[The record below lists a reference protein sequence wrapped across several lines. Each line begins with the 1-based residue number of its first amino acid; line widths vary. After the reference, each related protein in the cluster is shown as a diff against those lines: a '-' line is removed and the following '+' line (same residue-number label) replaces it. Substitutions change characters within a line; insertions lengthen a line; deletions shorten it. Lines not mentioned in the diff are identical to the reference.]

1 MADNAPG
8 RQSVFVSHV
17 PLPLAAIQAKLDT
30 ALESGC
36 GLDIMVFAPIYLGI
50 VGNRPS
56 VS

>member
-8 RQSVFVSHV
+8 RQSVFVGHV

-36 GLDIMVFAPIYLGI
+36 CLDIMVFAPIYLGI